1 MKKLKEII
9 SINEGDDG
17 LEKYW
22 QDILDISIIRKA
34 KMVDG
39 VCPHC
44 TEHTLLI
51 SVVNDYFRCLNC
63 GGDIEQKVNGKISYL
78 PVDLATEETK
88 EDGKEI

>member
-1 MKKLKEII
+1 MSKKSTIFGE
-9 SINEGDDG
+9 
-17 LEKYW
+17 
-22 QDILDISIIRKA
+22 IIRKA
-34 KMVDG
+34 RMVDG

-78 PVDLATEETK
+78 PVDLSTEETK
-88 EDGKEI
+88 NGKKI